1 MASSL
6 LHPGRSWHSLVLGL
20 LLLLQLGQ
28 HEGQNK
34 QIPAH
39 QQPLKSI
46 DCCRDP
52 GHVEGK
58 FVVLYCPLIQGGLE
72 IREWD
77 ADCLNTTNPPSGC
90 QRDEFEANICDF
102 LLNCS
107 TSTCAKLNPTEGLI
121 SLEELNCSVTLNWQD
136 VINCCHEASRD
147 PFVMTSKSSW
157 TNACPVMAKLS
168 PGQEYNVILYRILN
182 GSCSQEASI
191 NVTTRP
197 SSVRNLTI
205 ENRTVDSLQIGWK
218 PPRDPQS
225 YTYTYCVCLIDCAIV
240 NESPFLAKGLKG
252 GTMYTIEVRAVTKSN
267 VYGDT
272 MTISVITAPNSPE
285 KITVESYSPYYLSI
299 AWNPPKDPN
308 ATDYLYRISWWRED
322 GTQVG
327 NYSILGFN
335 YTICSLKPGLVY
347 LVRVISEFSEILSE
361 ATKLWTLTSPLSP
374 THFHIQMINQT
385 TVHFAWVNPNSPFS
399 AIRLQWSPS
408 DGSRGNE
415 TYPKPLN
422 QAVLHGLTPSTNYT
436 FTLFSTAGNG
446 SLSRDSIG
454 LQQHEATKPEQ
465 VSDLICLPLQDS
477 WSLKLSW
484 TCPASP
490 VSKIVVLVSDKAW
503 KNEPNCSESVVIQ
516 ELQPAKVYQIK
527 IKTFWYNQYA
537 VSDTVECSIN
547 TTVALLGSL
556 FAVLLLF
563 IILCFLFFYF
573 RRPRRAD
580 ASEEQNPDVGLSGV
594 LGAVPVSAFPRHCY
608 EKLSDSAFGFAVE
621 YQQLQ
626 DTGTDQLQS
635 VAQQHENQA
644 KNRYSNVLPY
654 DHARVQLTLKP
665 EDPSSDYI
673 NASYMPGFKKEKEF
687 IAAQGPLPATLH
699 DFWRMIWEQ
708 RVTTIVMLTNC
719 IENGRV
725 KCEHYWPLDYTP
737 CTYDDITVSVITET
751 ILPDWSVRDFCIK
764 QVSMSE
770 VRHAKHYHYTSWP
783 DHGVPQT
790 TDTILRFR
798 DLVRED
804 LDKMK
809 DNGPVLVHCSA
820 GVGRTGTFISLDSL
834 LCEAQNQG
842 EIGVFSFVEKLRR
855 NRPLMI
861 QNEDQYVF
869 LHQCLLDGI
878 QSASTNAG
886 MIQEHP
892 AVYENILAMQDYEVS
907 RV

>member
-1 MASSL
+1 
-6 LHPGRSWHSLVLGL
+6 
-20 LLLLQLGQ
+20 
-28 HEGQNK
+28 
-34 QIPAH
+34 
-39 QQPLKSI
+39 
-46 DCCRDP
+46 
-52 GHVEGK
+52 
-58 FVVLYCPLIQGGLE
+58 
-72 IREWD
+72 
-77 ADCLNTTNPPSGC
+77 
-90 QRDEFEANICDF
+90 
-102 LLNCS
+102 
-107 TSTCAKLNPTEGLI
+107 
-121 SLEELNCSVTLNWQD
+121 
-136 VINCCHEASRD
+136 
-147 PFVMTSKSSW
+147 
-157 TNACPVMAKLS
+157 
-168 PGQEYNVILYRILN
+168 
-182 GSCSQEASI
+182 
-191 NVTTRP
+191 
-197 SSVRNLTI
+197 
-205 ENRTVDSLQIGWK
+205 
-218 PPRDPQS
+218 
-225 YTYTYCVCLIDCAIV
+225 
-240 NESPFLAKGLKG
+240 
-252 GTMYTIEVRAVTKSN
+252 MYTIEVRAVTKSN

-385 TVHFAWVNPNSPFS
+385 TAHFAWVNPNSPFS

-422 QAVLHGLTPSTNYT
+422 QAVLHGLTPSTNYS

-503 KNEPNCSESVVIQ
+503 KNEPNCSESVVIE

-547 TTVALLGSL
+547 TT
-556 FAVLLLF
+556 
-563 IILCFLFFYF
+563 
-573 RRPRRAD
+573 D

-621 YQQLQ
+621 YQCGLHWLDSTLPMVSSSEPPQNQRNWNRSSNYVLQ
-626 DTGTDQLQS
+626 ILTGMSHRRTSKLLSKED
-635 VAQQHENQA
+635 
-644 KNRYSNVLPY
+644 

-665 EDPSSDYI
+665 EDPYSDYI
-673 NASYMPGFKKEKEF
+673 NASYMP
-687 IAAQGPLPATLH
+687 
-699 DFWRMIWEQ
+699 
-708 RVTTIVMLTNC
+708 
-719 IENGRV
+719 V

-764 QVSMSE
+764 QVS
-770 VRHAKHYHYTSWP
+770 
-783 DHGVPQT
+783 D
-790 TDTILRFR
+790 
-798 DLVRED
+798 
-804 LDKMK
+804 
-809 DNGPVLVHCSA
+809 
-820 GVGRTGTFISLDSL
+820 
-834 LCEAQNQG
+834 
-842 EIGVFSFVEKLRR
+842 
-855 NRPLMI
+855 
-861 QNEDQYVF
+861 
-869 LHQCLLDGI
+869 
-878 QSASTNAG
+878 
-886 MIQEHP
+886 
-892 AVYENILAMQDYEVS
+892 
-907 RV
+907 

>member
-1 MASSL
+1 M
-6 LHPGRSWHSLVLGL
+6 GGVGL
-20 LLLLQLGQ
+20 LLFLQLGQ
-28 HEGQNK
+28 HEGQNEE
-34 QIPAH
+34 IPAH
-39 QQPLKSI
+39 QQSPKSI
-46 DCCRDP
+46 DCCQDP
-52 GHVEGK
+52 GHLEGK
-58 FVVLYCPLIQGGLE
+58 IVVLYCPLIQGGWE
-72 IREWD
+72 MREWD
-77 ADCLNTTNPPSGC
+77 ADCLNTTKPPSGC
-90 QRDEFEANICDF
+90 QRDEFEANVCDV
-102 LLNCS
+102 LPNCS
-107 TSTCAKLNPTEGLI
+107 ISTCAT
-121 SLEELNCSVTLNWQD
+121 V
-136 VINCCHEASRD
+136 
-147 PFVMTSKSSW
+147 
-157 TNACPVMAKLS
+157 PVWS
-168 PGQEYNVILYRILN
+168 
-182 GSCSQEASI
+182 
-191 NVTTRP
+191 TTGP
-197 SSVRNLTI
+197 SSVQNLTI

-218 PPRDPQS
+218 PPRDPQN
-225 YTYTYCVCLIDCAIV
+225 YTYTYCICLIDCTTA

-272 MTISVITAPNSPE
+272 MTINVITAPNSPE
-285 KITVESYSPYYLSI
+285 NITVESYSPYYLSI

-327 NYSILGFN
+327 SSSILGFN
-335 YTICSLKPGLVY
+335 YTISSLKPGLVY
-347 LVRVISEFSEILSE
+347 LVKVISDFNELLSE

-374 THFHIQMINQT
+374 THFHIRMINQT
-385 TVHFAWVNPNSPFS
+385 TAHFAWVNPNSPFS

-408 DGSRGNE
+408 GGSRGNE

-454 LQQHEATKPEQ
+454 LQQHKATDQ
-465 VSDLICLPLQDS
+465 
-477 WSLKLSW
+477 
-484 TCPASP
+484 
-490 VSKIVVLVSDKAW
+490 AW

-537 VSDTVECSIN
+537 VSDTVECSIS

-556 FAVLLLF
+556 FAALLLLV
-563 IILCFLFFYF
+563 ILCFLFFYF
-573 RRPRRAD
+573 RRPRRTD

-594 LGAVPVSAFPRHCY
+594 LGAVPVSAFPGHCY

-626 DTGTDQLQS
+626 DTGTAQLQS

-654 DHARVQLTLKP
+654 DHARVHLTLKQ
-665 EDPSSDYI
+665 EDPYSDYI
-673 NASYMPGFKKEKEF
+673 NASYMPGCKKEKEF
-687 IAAQGPLPATLH
+687 IAAQGPLRATLR

-708 RVTTIVMLTNC
+708 RITTIVMLTNC
-719 IENGRV
+719 VENGRV

-737 CTYDDITVSVITET
+737 CTYDNIIVSVMTET

-764 QVSMSE
+764 QE
-770 VRHAKHYHYTSWP
+770 RHYHYTSWP

-798 DLVRED
+798 DLVRQD

-834 LCEAQNQG
+834 LCEAQDRG

-878 QSASTNAG
+878 QSAPTNARV
-886 MIQEHP
+886 IQEHP
-892 AVYENILAMQDYEVS
+892 AVYENIMAMQTYEVS

>member
-272 MTISVITAPNSPE
+272 MTISVITA
-285 KITVESYSPYYLSI
+285 
-299 AWNPPKDPN
+299 
-308 ATDYLYRISWWRED
+308 
-322 GTQVG
+322 
-327 NYSILGFN
+327 
-335 YTICSLKPGLVY
+335 
-347 LVRVISEFSEILSE
+347 
-361 ATKLWTLTSPLSP
+361 PLSP

-764 QVSMSE
+764 QQVSMSE